1 MVSFLKRHRVIITSI
16 ALCIFSLQIAS
27 TNTKGIG
34 GNVIAIKLISAI
46 TSPIQY
52 TVTSTLGGIKTVWM
66 SYLYLANVSK
76 ENVLLKNDI
85 ARLMEENN
93 QLKETVFLNKRLKE
107 LLEFKQ
113 SISASAVAADVIG
126 IENTGWIKTATIN
139 KGASHGIKRDMA
151 VVTPNGIVGRI
162 IDVQP
167 ATSKILLV
175 IDPRCN
181 TDVIAQRSRIKGIA
195 EGNGTDKLILKY
207 VNHSDDIQ
215 IGDVLIS
222 SGLGGIFPKG
232 LVIGEVVRVE
242 KGDDNFFIYI
252 EVKPGA
258 ELRKLEEVLIITENK
273 SPISP
278 LL

>member
-16 ALCIFSLQIAS
+16 ALCIFSLQIAL
-27 TNTKGIG
+27 TNTKSIG

-46 TSPIQY
+46 TSPVQY
-52 TVTSTLGGIKTVWM
+52 TVTSTLGAIKTVWM
-66 SYLYLANVSK
+66 SYLYLVNVSK

-85 ARLMEENN
+85 ARLMEESN
-93 QLKETVFLNKRLKE
+93 QLKETVFLNKRLME

-181 TDVIAQRSRIKGIA
+181 IDAIAQRSRIKGIA

-258 ELRKLEEVLIITENK
+258 ELRKLEEVLVITENK

>member
-1 MVSFLKRHRVIITSI
+1 
-16 ALCIFSLQIAS
+16 
-27 TNTKGIG
+27 
-34 GNVIAIKLISAI
+34 
-46 TSPIQY
+46 
-52 TVTSTLGGIKTVWM
+52 M
-66 SYLYLANVSK
+66 SYFYLVNVSK

-167 ATSKILLV
+167 TTSKILLV

-181 TDVIAQRSRIKGIA
+181 IDVIAQRSRIKGIA

-215 IGDVLIS
+215 IGDILIS

>member
-1 MVSFLKRHRVIITSI
+1 MVSFLKKHRVILTSL
-16 ALCIFSLQIAS
+16 ALCILSLQIAS

-66 SYLYLANVSK
+66 SYFYLVNVSK

-85 ARLMEENN
+85 AILMEENN

-167 ATSKILLV
+167 TTSKILLV

-181 TDVIAQRSRIKGIA
+181 IDVIAQRSRIKGIA

-215 IGDVLIS
+215 IGDILIS